1 MHIFKH
7 AYNFHAEFKF
17 IAIDSDV
24 SFLLEVYGKLKSLV
38 IFLSSVYYSQPTLWA
53 KELFL

>member
-38 IFLSSVYYSQPTLWA
+38 IFLSSGL
-53 KELFL
+53 L